1 MEMLDITLLQVAE
14 IDIIYKSKVKP
25 SLRPQVK
32 SPQDIYAV
40 FRPTWDDNK
49 IEYVEQFK
57 AMYLNRAKYVLGIY
71 EVSCGTTT
79 GTIADPKQVF
89 AAALKANACY
99 IVLAHNH
106 PSGNVK
112 PSRCDVEI
120 TQRMAECGRLLSIP
134 VIDHLIITTDSFLSF
149 QDEGLM

>member
-1 MEMLDITLLQVAE
+1 MEMIDMTLLQVAE

-25 SLRPQVK
+25 SLRPQIK

-40 FRPTWDDNK
+40 FRPFWDENK

-71 EVSCGTTT
+71 EVSSGTTT
-79 GTIADPKQVF
+79 GTIADPKNVF

-99 IVLAHNH
+99 VVLAHNH
-106 PSGNVK
+106 PSGSLK

-134 VIDHLIITTDSFLSF
+134 VLDHLIITPESFLSF
-149 QDEGLM
+149 QEEGLM

>member
-1 MEMLDITLLQVAE
+1 MEIRDISLLQVAE

-25 SLRPQVK
+25 SLRPQIK

-40 FRPTWDDNK
+40 FWAFWNEDK

-71 EVSCGTTT
+71 EVSTGTTT

-99 IVLAHNH
+99 VALAHNH
-106 PSGNVK
+106 PSGNLK
-112 PSRCDVEI
+112 PSRCDI
-120 TQRMAECGRLLSIP
+120 DLTHRMADCGRLLGIP
-134 VIDHLIITTDSFLSF
+134 ILDHLIITPESFMSF
-149 QDEGLM
+149 EEEGLM